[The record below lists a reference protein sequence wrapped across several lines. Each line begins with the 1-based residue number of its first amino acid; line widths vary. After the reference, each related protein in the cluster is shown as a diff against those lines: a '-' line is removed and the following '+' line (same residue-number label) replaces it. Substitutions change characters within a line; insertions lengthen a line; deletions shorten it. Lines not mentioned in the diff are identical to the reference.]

1 MNHDI
6 LSAIVEAVLGGGLAI
21 ISYFLKRTISELD
34 SCKADISDVKE
45 NYVDRN
51 ELQECQKDIARVKA
65 DYITREDFFR
75 EQDNTRRQL
84 DRIMSVLLEIKG
96 ESKQ

>member
-1 MNHDI
+1 MNQNI
-6 LSAIVEAVLGGGLAI
+6 FTMIIEGVLGGGLTI

-34 SCKADISDVKE
+34 SCKKDISEVKE

-51 ELQECQKDIARVKA
+51 ELMECQKDIARVKA

>member
-1 MNHDI
+1 MDQNI
-6 LSAIVEAVLGGGLAI
+6 FTMIIEGILGGGLAI

-34 SCKADISDVKE
+34 SYKEDISELKE

>member
-1 MNHDI
+1 MNQNI
-6 LSAIVEAVLGGGLAI
+6 FTMVIEGALGGGLTI

-34 SCKADISDVKE
+34 SCKKDISEVKE

-51 ELQECQKDIARVKA
+51 ELMECQKDIARVKA

>member
-1 MNHDI
+1 MNQDI
-6 LSAIVEAVLGGGLAI
+6 FTMIVEGLLSGVIAI
-21 ISYFLKRTISELD
+21 ISYFLKRTNSELD
-34 SCKADISDVKE
+34 SCKENISELKE

>member
-1 MNHDI
+1 MNQDI
-6 LSAIVEAVLGGGLAI
+6 FTMIIEAALTGAIAV

-34 SCKADISDVKE
+34 SCKGDISELKE
-45 NYVDRN
+45 SYVDRN
-51 ELQECQKDIARVKA
+51 ELQECQRDIAKVKA

-84 DRIMSVLLEIKG
+84 DMIMNVLLEIKG